1 MTSQSPAGGDD
12 PDGTGISPRLVG
24 GGLLVAAVV
33 AFVVQNT
40 DDTEVTWLFLDTTQ
54 PLWVV
59 LLVTA
64 VATLLAAE
72 LITSS
77 YRRRK
82 PKD

>member
-1 MTSQSPAGGDD
+1 MTTDEPAERTSPFRG
-12 PDGTGISPRLVG
+12 PSPRLVG

-40 DDTEVTWLFLDTTQ
+40 EDTDINWLFLEATQ

-64 VATLLAAE
+64 AATLLGAE
-72 LITSS
+72 LITSA
-77 YRRRK
+77 YRRRRRK
-82 PKD
+82 KD